1 MAQTKNELPMLE
13 KKIAPIQI
21 KYEFLRE
28 NEKDQALAQYENQ
41 IKSLPEAWK
50 RFNDN
55 LIEASLI
62 ITRSMRQLNQEV
74 DNQIEDYK

>member
-1 MAQTKNELPMLE
+1 MQQTKTELPTLE
-13 KKIAPIQI
+13 KKIGPIQI
-21 KYEFLRE
+21 KYEFLKE
-28 NEKDQALAQYENQ
+28 NEKDSALVQYEGQ

-62 ITRSMRQLNQEV
+62 ITRSMR
-74 DNQIEDYK
+74 

>member
-28 NEKDQALAQYENQ
+28 NEKD
-41 IKSLPEAWK
+41 
-50 RFNDN
+50 
-55 LIEASLI
+55 
-62 ITRSMRQLNQEV
+62 
-74 DNQIEDYK
+74 